1 MSISDRDLLSS
12 VIGGACCCC
21 CWSLLCFR
29 RLRKEGV
36 RVGGLVPGG
45 GKGFLKSKSVLLNEL
60 DRCRGLLLL
69 VVFVDCVVGLGGF
82 DVVTES
88 LLVNADLGGFLLLPG
103 VSAAATGADDTSEL
117 EVRHRLG
124 NVDEKLGRCMIL

>member
-21 CWSLLCFR
+21 SLLCFR

-36 RVGGLVPGG
+36 RVGGLVPNG

-60 DRCRGLLLL
+60 DRCRGLLL
-69 VVFVDCVVGLGGF
+69 VVFADCVVGLGGF
-82 DVVTES
+82 DVVTDS
-88 LLVNADLGGFLLLPG
+88 RLVNADLGGFLLLPG
-103 VSAAATGADDTSEL
+103 VSGTDDTPEL

-124 NVDEKLGRCMIL
+124 NVDEKLGRCMILL

>member
-21 CWSLLCFR
+21 SLLCFR

-36 RVGGLVPGG
+36 RIGGLVPGG

-69 VVFVDCVVGLGGF
+69 HVVFADCVVGLGGF
-82 DVVTES
+82 DVVTDS
-88 LLVNADLGGFLLLPG
+88 RLVNADLGGFLLLPG
-103 VSAAATGADDTSEL
+103 VSGTDDTSEL

-124 NVDEKLGRCMIL
+124 NVDEKLGRCMILL

>member
-21 CWSLLCFR
+21 SLLCFR

-36 RVGGLVPGG
+36 RVGGLVPDG

-60 DRCRGLLLL
+60 DR
-69 VVFVDCVVGLGGF
+69 
-82 DVVTES
+82 
-88 LLVNADLGGFLLLPG
+88 
-103 VSAAATGADDTSEL
+103 
-117 EVRHRLG
+117 
-124 NVDEKLGRCMIL
+124 